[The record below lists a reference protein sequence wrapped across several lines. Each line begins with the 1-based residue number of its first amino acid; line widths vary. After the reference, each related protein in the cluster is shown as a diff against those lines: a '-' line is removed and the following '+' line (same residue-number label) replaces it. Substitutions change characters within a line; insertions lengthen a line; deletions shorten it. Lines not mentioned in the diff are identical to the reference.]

1 MSWFRRPRKKSP
13 SKLELESGHPPVV
26 ISARVPPEVILA
38 ARKTLQQL
46 DPRNPPRN
54 PTDLIRGTMR
64 ALPHLAEENVR
75 LVDERA
81 NLRADVVRLKRELQW
96 ILEENARIE
105 TWRREGQ

>member
-1 MSWFRRPRKKSP
+1 MSWFRRRKRKLP

-38 ARKTLQQL
+38 AKKTLQQL

-64 ALPHLAEENVR
+64 ALPRLVEENVR

-81 NLRADVVRLKRELQW
+81 KLRVDVARLTRQLQEK
-96 ILEENARIE
+96 LGENARIE
-105 TWRREGQ
+105 RWRREGQ

>member
-1 MSWFRRPRKKSP
+1 MSWFRRRKKKP
-13 SKLELESGHPPVV
+13 SKLELELDHRPTV
-26 ISARVPPEVILA
+26 ISARVQIEDINA
-38 ARKTLQQL
+38 ARNTLQQL
-46 DPRNPPRN
+46 DPGNPPRN
-54 PTDLIRGTMR
+54 PTDLIRGSLR

-81 NLRADVVRLKRELQW
+81 KLRADVVRLKRELQW